1 MTKSKVVIII
11 SVIMKFPPREFK
23 NCYIGIASENDSDI
37 EKSIS
42 LKNAEMLFE
51 KAPSHLVA
59 KELEE
64 KFLKL
69 GMNCAPQKSSENSDV
84 VFVYKLNGKLPDKN

>member
-1 MTKSKVVIII
+1 MAKSKVDIII

-23 NCYIGIASENDSDI
+23 NCYIGITSENDTI
-37 EKSIS
+37 
-42 LKNAEMLFE
+42 LKKNIPSQDFELIIE
-51 KAPSHLVA
+51 KAPSHLIA

-69 GMNCAPQKSSENSDV
+69 GMNCATQKNSENSDV
-84 VFVYKLNGKLPDKN
+84 IFVYKSNEKLPDKN

>member
-1 MTKSKVVIII
+1 MTKSKVDIII

-23 NCYIGIASENDSDI
+23 NCYIGITSESD
-37 EKSIS
+37 
-42 LKNAEMLFE
+42 KNLRQIPAQDAELIYE

-69 GMNCAPQKSSENSDV
+69 GMNGAPLKSTDGSDV
-84 VFVYKLNGKLPDKN
+84 LFVYKLNGKLPDKD

>member
-1 MTKSKVVIII
+1 MAKSKVDIII

-23 NCYIGIASENDSDI
+23 NCYIGIASENDRNI
-37 EKSIS
+37 EKNIP
-42 LKNAEMLFE
+42 LKNAEILFE

-69 GMNCAPQKSSENSDV
+69 GMNCAPQKGPENSDI
-84 VFVYKLNGKLPDKN
+84 VFVYKLNGKLSDKD